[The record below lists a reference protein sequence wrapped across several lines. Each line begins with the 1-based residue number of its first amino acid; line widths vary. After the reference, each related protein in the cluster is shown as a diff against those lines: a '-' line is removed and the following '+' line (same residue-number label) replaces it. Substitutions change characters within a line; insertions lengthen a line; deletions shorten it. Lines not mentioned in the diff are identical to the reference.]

1 MSALFGEYSFI
12 TISAGFAF
20 IAGVILLS
28 NKPRWNDY
36 LAFGAI
42 VVGLI
47 VAWASLHP
55 RQTLLMD
62 DAREVKEMIGAGTPV
77 LLEFQSPYCIRCVSI
92 KPLVDDLELELGD
105 QIHIIRLNVQEQV
118 GMELSPVYGFEFT
131 PTFIY
136 FDAAG
141 NEVWRVIGDFDP
153 QQVRNSL
160 ANE

>member
-141 NEVWRVIGDFDP
+141 NEVWRIIGDFDP
-153 QQVRNSL
+153 QQVRDSL

>member
-1 MSALFGEYSFI
+1 MSALLGEYSFI
-12 TISAGFAF
+12 TISAGFTL
-20 IAGVILLS
+20 IAGIILLS

-136 FDAAG
+136 FDSAG
-141 NEVWRVIGDFDP
+141 NEVWRTIGDFNP
-153 QQVRNSL
+153 QQVRDTI

>member
-1 MSALFGEYSFI
+1 MSALLGEYSFI
-12 TISAGFAF
+12 TISAGFTL

-105 QIHIIRLNVQEQV
+105 HIHIIRLNVQEQV

-136 FDAAG
+136 FDSAG
-141 NEVWRVIGDFDP
+141 NEIWRTIGDFNP
-153 QQVRNSL
+153 QQVRDTI

>member
-1 MSALFGEYSFI
+1 MSALLGEYSFI
-12 TISAGFAF
+12 TISAGFTL

-136 FDAAG
+136 FDSAG
-141 NEVWRVIGDFDP
+141 NEVWRTIGDFNP
-153 QQVRNSL
+153 QHVRDTL

>member
-153 QQVRNSL
+153 QQVRDSL

>member
-1 MSALFGEYSFI
+1 MSALLGEYSFI
-12 TISAGFAF
+12 TISAGFTL

-136 FDAAG
+136 FDSAG
-141 NEVWRVIGDFDP
+141 NEIWRTIGDFNP
-153 QQVRNSL
+153 QQVRDTI

>member
-1 MSALFGEYSFI
+1 MSALLGEYSFI
-12 TISAGFAF
+12 TISAGFTL

-62 DAREVKEMIGAGTPV
+62 DAREVKEMIGAGIPV

-136 FDAAG
+136 FDSAG
-141 NEVWRVIGDFDP
+141 NEIWRTIGDFNP
-153 QQVRNSL
+153 QQVRDTI

>member
-1 MSALFGEYSFI
+1 MSALLGEYSFI
-12 TISAGFAF
+12 TISAGFTL

-136 FDAAG
+136 FDSAG
-141 NEVWRVIGDFDP
+141 NEIWRMIGDFDP
-153 QQVRNSL
+153 QHVRDTL

>member
-1 MSALFGEYSFI
+1 MSALLGEYSFI
-12 TISAGFAF
+12 TISAGFTL

-92 KPLVDDLELELGD
+92 KPLVDELELELGD

-141 NEVWRVIGDFDP
+141 NEVWRTIGDFNP
-153 QQVRNSL
+153 QHVRDAL

>member
-136 FDAAG
+136 FDATG

-153 QQVRNSL
+153 QQVRDSL

>member
-136 FDAAG
+136 FDATG
-141 NEVWRVIGDFDP
+141 NEVWRIIGDFDP
-153 QQVRNSL
+153 QQVRDSL

>member
-105 QIHIIRLNVQEQV
+105 QIYIIRLNVQEQV

>member
-1 MSALFGEYSFI
+1 MSALLGEYSFI
-12 TISAGFAF
+12 TISAGFTL

-62 DAREVKEMIGAGTPV
+62 DAREVKEIIGAGTPV

-136 FDAAG
+136 FDSAG
-141 NEVWRVIGDFDP
+141 NEVWRTIGDFNP
-153 QQVRNSL
+153 QQVRDTI